1 MILQTKIGLWNRLQ
15 PFEVYWEWVRTVQ
28 KIHCPLFFVFF
39 LFFLELAA
47 AIWGFGN
54 GCGQCKRF
62 TAHCGEANTMV
73 LAFLSVGELCL
84 IEMESFAPFLVD
96 GWLPS
101 WGRHCSKSQ
110 NRRKCEGNGSNL
122 QHLKD
127 NWPAGPPPHCWRK
140 VSLNDEWV
148 TIFPGSGKE
157 GWHQPSSII
166 DWETERQQARKP
178 RSYAS

>member
-1 MILQTKIGLWNRLQ
+1 MATFLSSTATMQDKRETKKHQRHDPTNEDRFMEQAATVWGLLGMGADSAKDSL
-15 PFEVYWEWVRTVQ
+15 PT
-28 KIHCPLFFVFF
+28 FFVFF
-39 LFFLELAA
+39 LFFFELAA

-140 VSLNDEWV
+140 
-148 TIFPGSGKE
+148 
-157 GWHQPSSII
+157 SIVK
-166 DWETERQQARKP
+166 WWM
-178 RSYAS
+178 SHNFSW